1 MEQEKVIEE
10 IENILEVSRVGVMS
24 TISGDK
30 PNSRYMIFYN
40 DGHTLYTK
48 TSKDT
53 LKVDEIEKNPN
64 THVLLGYE
72 ETSNDSFLE
81 VDGKVEIVEDQET
94 LDHLWE
100 NQDKTYFDSKD
111 DPDFIV
117 LKIEPESIK
126 VMNDKENLDTPAET
140 VDFTK

>member
-1 MEQEKVIEE
+1 MERQKVIEE
-10 IENILEVSRVGVMS
+10 IENILNISRVGVMS

-48 TSKDT
+48 TDKES
-53 LKVDEIEKNPN
+53 LKVDEIENNPN

-81 VDGKVEIVEDQET
+81 IDGKVEIVEDQET
-94 LDHLWE
+94 LDWLWQ
-100 NQDKTYFDSKD
+100 NQDKTYFDSEKD
-111 DPDFIV
+111 SDFTV
-117 LKIEPESIK
+117 LKINPESIK
-126 VMNDKENLDTPAET
+126 VMNDRENVGATQV
-140 VDFTK
+140 VDFTE

>member
-1 MEQEKVIEE
+1 MEREKVIEE

-81 VDGKVEIVEDQET
+81 VDGKVSIVEDQET
-94 LDHLWE
+94 LDDLWK

>member
-1 MEQEKVIEE
+1 MEREKVIEE
-10 IENILEVSRVGVMS
+10 IEYILNISRVGVMS

-48 TSKDT
+48 TAEGTPKA
-53 LKVDEIEKNPN
+53 DEIKQNPN

-81 VDGKVEIVEDQET
+81 IDGKVEIVEDQET
-94 LDHLWE
+94 LDWLWQ
-100 NQDKTYFDSKD
+100 NQDKTYFDSEK
-111 DPDFIV
+111 DPDFTV
-117 LKIEPESIK
+117 LKINPESIK
-126 VMNDKENLDTPAET
+126 VMNDQDNVGKSQV
-140 VDFTK
+140 VDFSK

>member
-10 IENILEVSRVGVMS
+10 IENILNISRVGVMS
-24 TISGDK
+24 TISGER

-48 TSKDT
+48 TAKNT
-53 LKVDEIEKNPN
+53 LKVEEIEANPN

-81 VDGKVEIVEDQET
+81 IDGKVEIVEDQET
-94 LDHLWE
+94 LDWLWQ
-100 NQDKTYFDSKD
+100 NQDKSYFDSKS
-111 DPDFIV
+111 DPDFTV
-117 LKIEPESIK
+117 LRIKPESIK
-126 VMNDKENLDTPAET
+126 VMNDKENLDSPET

>member
-1 MEQEKVIEE
+1 MERQKVIEE
-10 IENILEVSRVGVMS
+10 IENILNISRVGVMS

-48 TSKDT
+48 TDKES
-53 LKVDEIEKNPN
+53 LKIDEIENNPN

-81 VDGKVEIVEDQET
+81 IDGKVEIVEDQET
-94 LDHLWE
+94 LDWLWQ
-100 NQDKTYFDSKD
+100 NQSSVSWSSTISTLPSISRKLSFDVSSY
-111 DPDFIV
+111 P
-117 LKIEPESIK
+117 S
-126 VMNDKENLDTPAET
+126 
-140 VDFTK
+140 